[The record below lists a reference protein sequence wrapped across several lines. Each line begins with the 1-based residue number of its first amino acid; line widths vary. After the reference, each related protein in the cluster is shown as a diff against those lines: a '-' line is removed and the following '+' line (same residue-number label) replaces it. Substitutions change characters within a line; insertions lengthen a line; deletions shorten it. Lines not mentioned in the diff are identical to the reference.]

1 MTMYAIDVAHSSIS
15 FSIKHMMI
23 SKIKGAF
30 ISYSAIIET
39 DNLLALDT
47 TTIVFELDV
56 ASVSTRDSSR
66 DQHLTSADF
75 FHTDRFPK
83 ITFRKT
89 AAEQYDGIFYIT
101 GDLTIKDV
109 TKPITFKV
117 DYAGLNTNP
126 WGVEVYGFSC
136 TGQINRKEFNLVY
149 NAALESGGFL
159 IDENVEITV
168 DLELSPT

>member
-1 MTMYAIDVAHSSIS
+1 M
-15 FSIKHMMI
+15 
-23 SKIKGAF
+23 
-30 ISYSAIIET
+30 
-39 DNLLALDT
+39 
-47 TTIVFELDV
+47 
-56 ASVSTRDSSR
+56 
-66 DQHLTSADF
+66 
-75 FHTDRFPK
+75 
-83 ITFRKT
+83 
-89 AAEQYDGIFYIT
+89 YIT
-101 GDLTIKDV
+101 GDLTIKEG